1 MRNKIFEVLQGFR
14 RYGNL
19 RMRKIYY
26 GVCTEKLKDWNY
38 IVFNRVRTGRRENAS
53 YNEYYDI
60 NIVCEDFVP
69 DGMEMDIIKAIRE
82 TTMMRLADN
91 DIEYNYVRKP
101 NTEVAVEICT
111 IHFVKAR
118 KGTL

>member
-1 MRNKIFEVLQGFR
+1 MRDKIYEVLQDFL
-14 RYGNL
+14 RYDDL

-38 IVFNRVRTGRRENAS
+38 FVFNRIRTGRRENAS
-53 YNEYYDI
+53 YNEYYDV
-60 NIVCEDFVP
+60 NIVCENYIP
-69 DGMEMDIIKAIRE
+69 DGMEMDIVKAIRE
-82 TTMMRLADN
+82 ATMMRLADN

>member
-1 MRNKIFEVLQGFR
+1 MRIKIYEVLQDFQT
-14 RYGNL
+14 YGTL
-19 RMRKIYY
+19 RMRGIYY

-38 IVFNRVRTGRRENAS
+38 IVFNRSKTGRRENAS
-53 YNEYYDI
+53 YNEYYDV
-60 NIVCEDFVP
+60 NIVCEDYIP
-69 DGMEMDIIKAIRE
+69 DGMVMDIISAIRE
-82 TTMMRLADN
+82 ETMMRLADN